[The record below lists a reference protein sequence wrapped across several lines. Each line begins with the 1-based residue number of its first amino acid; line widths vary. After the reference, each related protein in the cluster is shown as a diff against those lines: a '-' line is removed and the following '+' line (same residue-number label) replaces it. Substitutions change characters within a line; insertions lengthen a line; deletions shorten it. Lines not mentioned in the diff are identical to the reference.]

1 LNVYKKLFMLYD
13 TVALLKSL
21 PEYNLQKGQV
31 GSVVMVHDD
40 AHFEVEFIDA
50 SGHTLA
56 LCILSASDLLLLR
69 YEAAMHN

>member
-1 LNVYKKLFMLYD
+1 MSHIKLYD
-13 TVALLKSL
+13 TVALLKPL

-31 GSVVMVHDD
+31 GSIVMVHDD
-40 AHFEVEFIDA
+40 SHFEVEFIDA

-56 LCILSASDLLLLR
+56 LCILSAGDLLLLR